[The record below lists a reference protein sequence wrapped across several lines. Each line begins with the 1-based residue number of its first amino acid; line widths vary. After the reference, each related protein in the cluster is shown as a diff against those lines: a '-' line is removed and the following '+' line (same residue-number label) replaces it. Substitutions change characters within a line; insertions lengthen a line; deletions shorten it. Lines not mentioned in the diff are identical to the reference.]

1 MKGKLTL
8 LLLLCSIFLLLSCSD
23 QPVAQEFSESKT
35 TGSIDFIVKDIGTA
49 AVIDSAKITW
59 VIDGEPKETYTD
71 SLGYASISELE
82 KGIYSF
88 EVHKPG
94 YTPITLTNINMTESI
109 DSKMPI
115 LIDRDIAAYMHSNS
129 VNLSGVIK
137 IEDSKG
143 NKVPQAG
150 VIVDLIISSSTG
162 INNIAL
168 VDTTDENGF
177 YTFSNLPERAE
188 NYEISTRSYESEGV
202 LYERRNLTPQPLNNL
217 KAGEQVIQT
226 PEIIKINSQGFTVDS
241 YNTELGKTDTL
252 SIVFSTPV
260 DAGKV
265 KRDNVTIRNEVNNI
279 VAANWSL
286 NTAGT
291 IMKIYPAMGT
301 WGAGGNYEFS
311 LVLVN
316 TQNIGLNEDHNFKVT
331 DTAIPTTV
339 TGFTDF
345 AGASTRVDWDTTSI
359 EVIWTAVDDAAGY
372 YIYLKKTGDDNYIK
386 VRDINDGSTVKT
398 TVYGLDFTKAKEDSL
413 LVVSYTSNGTSDF
426 TTASVLALKDVV
438 APSIAQHPIRIIGD
452 LDNSAYAEA
461 FIAFIDTLIVP
472 GDIDTAVAP
481 LIALQ
486 SGLIGLS
493 PSSKWLNNNRLEIS
507 YSVPASHTA
516 ATFTSDTL
524 IVNGLTDISG
534 NTMTIPAKFGLT
546 FYDLTVHG
554 FTTVSNA
561 EDFLDYDDSNIALS
575 WDDNPDVSGY
585 KMYLKKSGEFDY
597 TEKTYSSGLYDTL
610 GTFTQLDFEYG
621 ISDTLKIVG
630 VYNGFKGDLNKAPS
644 LAFKDVIAPSTA
656 TQLTV
661 TDNLN
666 NAAYSVV
673 DSLLVTTIQLPEDV
687 DTTVVPVFALQ
698 SHSDKFGMSWK
709 WDAPSADHIDIE
721 ITLWVLP
728 NVDASAVT
736 TDTILITGLTDYTGN
751 TATVNVPVNV
761 TDLTVTGFTLAAG
774 EAALINHTGSAIST
788 IVEWDQISGVSGYYI
803 YFKGHGDVS
812 WVKQESPSSSYSSYT
827 VSPLYLTTGEVDS
840 LKITAQIGS
849 GAIESDLAVAP
860 IITLEDAVA
869 PTPTTSIS
877 TISIG
882 TSVDNDPGA
891 SALTVATA
899 TYYFSS
905 DFDDLASISATLQS
919 GTSDLVATATPNS
932 TYISLSITVPSNTD
946 ASAITSDTVI
956 ITGVTDYAGNVADPI
971 KIPIE
976 IISVIDDFETNPLST
991 DWTTTWTRNS
1001 YEHEGSYS
1009 LAAYGVSLNDSAD
1022 AAITITVPIGRSEI
1036 CFYHYDNTSYSTDK
1050 LSFFIDGIQEDSW
1063 TGNTTSSIWYPD
1075 CYPVTA
1081 NTSYTF
1087 LWRFNKGSSS
1097 SSYYTYIDD
1106 ITFE

>member
-1 MKGKLTL
+1 MKGIFTL
-8 LLLLCSIFLLLSCSD
+8 LLLLCSIILLLSCSD
-23 QPVAQEFSESKT
+23 QPVAQEFTESKT
-35 TGSIDFIVKDIGTA
+35 TGSVDFIVKDIGTA
-49 AVIDSAKITW
+49 TAIDSAKITW
-59 VIDGEPKETYTD
+59 VINGVAKEAYTD
-71 SLGYASISELE
+71 SLGYASIPELE

-94 YTPITLTNINMTESI
+94 YTPLTLTNINMTESI

-115 LIDRDIAAYMHSNS
+115 LIDRDVVAYMHSNS
-129 VNLSGVIK
+129 VNLSGIIK

-143 NKVPQAG
+143 NKTPQAG

-168 VDTTDENGF
+168 VDTTDENGM

-188 NYEISTRSYESEGV
+188 SYEISTRSYESEGV

-217 KAGEQVIQT
+217 KAGEQVVQT
-226 PEIIKINSQGFTVDS
+226 PEIITINSQGFTVDS
-241 YNTELGKTDTL
+241 YNTELAKADTL
-252 SIVFSTPV
+252 TVVFSTPV
-260 DAGKV
+260 DASKI
-265 KRDNVTIRNEVNNI
+265 KRDNITIHNEGNNI

-291 IMKIYPAMGT
+291 ILKIYPAMGT
-301 WGAGGNYEFS
+301 WGAGGNYDFS
-311 LVLVN
+311 LVLIN
-316 TQNIGLNEDHNFKVT
+316 TQNLSLNEVHNFKVT
-331 DTAIPTTV
+331 DTAMPTTV

-345 AGASTRVDWDTTSI
+345 AGAATRIDWDATSI
-359 EVIWTAVDDAAGY
+359 DVIWTAVDDAAGY

-386 VRDINDGSTVKT
+386 IKDVNDGSTVKT
-398 TVYGLDFTKAKEDSL
+398 TVYGLDFTNAKMDSL

-438 APSIAQHPIRIIGD
+438 APSITEHPIRIIGD
-452 LDNSAYAEA
+452 LNNTAYAEA
-461 FIAFIDTLIVP
+461 FIAFIDTLVVP
-472 GDIDTAVAP
+472 GDIDTTIAP
-481 LIALQ
+481 AIALQ

-507 YSVPASHTA
+507 YSVPASNNA
-516 ATFTSDTL
+516 ATFTIDTL

-534 NTMTIPAKFGLT
+534 NAMTIPAKFGLT

-554 FTTVSNA
+554 FATLNNA
-561 EDFLDYDDSNIALS
+561 EDLLDYDDTNISLS
-575 WDDNPDVSGY
+575 WNDNPDVSSY

-630 VYNGFKGDLNKAPS
+630 VYNGFEGDLNKAPT
-644 LAFKDVIAPSTA
+644 LAFKDVTAPSTA
-656 TQLTV
+656 TQLTI

-666 NAAYSVV
+666 NAAYAVV
-673 DSLLVTTIQLPEDV
+673 DSLLVATIQLPEDV

-698 SHSDKFGMSWK
+698 THSDKFGMSWK
-709 WDAPSADHIDIE
+709 WNSPGAELIDIE
-721 ITLWVLP
+721 VTLWVLP

-736 TDTILITGLTDYTGN
+736 TDTILISGLTDYTGN
-751 TATVNVPVNV
+751 VATVKVPVNV
-761 TDLTVTGFTLAAG
+761 TDLTVTGFTLTAG
-774 EAALINHTGSAIST
+774 EAETIDYST
-788 IVEWDQISGVSGYYI
+788 TNVDVEWTTIPGVSGYRI
-803 YFKGHGDVS
+803 YYKEYGDLS
-812 WVKQESPSSSYSSYT
+812 WSIEETTTSNVGYDRVYSLSL
-827 VSPLYLTTGEVDS
+827 SDGQPDS
-840 LKITAQIGS
+840 LKIIAYITSS
-849 GAIESDLAVAP
+849 GAQSDLESAP
-860 IITLEDAVA
+860 IIVLRDAIA

-877 TISIG
+877 TISIA
-882 TSVDNDPGA
+882 TSVDNAPGA
-891 SALTVATA
+891 SALTVATNI
-899 TYYFSS
+899 YYFSS
-905 DFDDLASISATLQS
+905 DFDDLASVSATFQS
-919 GTSDLVATATPNS
+919 GTSDLVATATPNG
-932 TYISLSITVPSNTD
+932 TYISLSISVPINTD
-946 ASAITSDTVI
+946 ASAITTDTVI
-956 ITGVTDYAGNVADPI
+956 ITGVTDYAGNVAEPI

-976 IISVIDDFETNPLST
+976 IISVVDDFETNPLSA
-991 DWTTTWTRNS
+991 DWTTTWTRNT

-1009 LAAYGVSLNDSAD
+1009 LAAYGVSATDSAD
-1022 AAITITVPIGRSEI
+1022 AAITVTVPVGKSEI

-1050 LSFFIDGIQEDSW
+1050 LSFFIDGTLEDSW

-1075 CYPVTA
+1075 CYSVTA

-1106 ITFE
+1106 ITFK